1 MFEISY
7 KIIQKHENC
16 FSTLILINTIIGNLW
31 VSILLFS
38 LDKCKDLWR
47 TIQSLGII
55 YQCLNCCK
63 EISQKDA
70 WTRNQ
75 SKFEFHVGH
84 SNLTATLTTRA
95 TRATDQKWP
104 LFIFSY
110 LWSKLS
116 EELTKLGKFLGI
128 KAIVKT
134 KVYVSIL
141 FCFVTEEIP
150 IYSITA
156 GSRQGSLAKPLSLL
170 FQIPR
175 PALSSHQHRTLVCLF
190 WSGNLHW
197 AHSPRNTTTTRQ
209 ECFELMDVSNRSN
222 YSFSNT

>member
-63 EISQKDA
+63 EISQKGA

-75 SKFEFHVGH
+75 SWFEFHVGH
-84 SNLTATLTTRA
+84 SNLTVTLT
-95 TRATDQKWP
+95 TDQKWP

-116 EELTKLGKFLGI
+116 EELTKIMKIFRNYSTL
-128 KAIVKT
+128 KT
-134 KVYVSIL
+134 KVNVSN
-141 FCFVTEEIP
+141 
-150 IYSITA
+150 S
-156 GSRQGSLAKPLSLL
+156 KSLL
-170 FQIPR
+170 
-175 PALSSHQHRTLVCLF
+175 
-190 WSGNLHW
+190 
-197 AHSPRNTTTTRQ
+197 
-209 ECFELMDVSNRSN
+209 E
-222 YSFSNT
+222 